1 MKIIFILLREK
12 ECYLLYDLVFRNLII
27 ALKTLDSENIIV
39 IIIDT
44 IELRTGLT
52 KRLKIT
58 FICYLTHIS
67 TR

>member
-44 IELRTGLT
+44 IELRTRLT